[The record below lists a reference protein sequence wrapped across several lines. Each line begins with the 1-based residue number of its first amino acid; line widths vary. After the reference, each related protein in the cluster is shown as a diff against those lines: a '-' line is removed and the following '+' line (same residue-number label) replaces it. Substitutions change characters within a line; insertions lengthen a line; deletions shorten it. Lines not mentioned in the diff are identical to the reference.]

1 MLDELKVR
9 DAARVPPSRRRS
21 DPTSPLDA
29 FDMASATKSQ
39 VEVALPS
46 WHAMRQR
53 LTRDRIRHRDTT
65 HGDKLFVTLLR
76 GAGISL
82 VVGLAILAAIFAF
95 STAGPVGGLVA
106 GVGGLAIGL
115 AAVFG
120 AVVLARSTLAR
131 KEDARQATVVR
142 LDLAIRQLDER
153 ISRARFSSTVSS
165 PTRGRGPRTE
175 GRQEPMETPN
185 LVSHL
190 TIRTR
195 RAGSVVILDVDGRL
209 TTGETSVKLRDSIA
223 AIVDSGSKKILA
235 NLVGVREIDDSGLGA
250 IVSALGMAER
260 HGATFKLV
268 NMTVRL
274 RELLGAAHLATV
286 FETFDSERDALRSF
300 AKERVSF
307 GTA

>member
-9 DAARVPPSRRRS
+9 DGEGVAPSQRRF

-29 FDMASATKSQ
+29 FDMASATNTQ

-46 WHAMRQR
+46 WHAMRKR

-82 VVGLAILAAIFAF
+82 VVGLAILAAVFGF

-120 AVVLARSTLAR
+120 AVVLARNTLAR
-131 KEDARQATVVR
+131 KEDARQAAVVR

-153 ISRARFSSTVSS
+153 ISRAFL
-165 PTRGRGPRTE
+165 E
-175 GRQEPMETPN
+175 HC
-185 LVSHL
+185 LVAH
-190 TIRTR
+190 TRTR
-195 RAGSVVILDVDGRL
+195 S
-209 TTGETSVKLRDSIA
+209 SY
-223 AIVDSGSKKILA
+223 
-235 NLVGVREIDDSGLGA
+235 
-250 IVSALGMAER
+250 
-260 HGATFKLV
+260 
-268 NMTVRL
+268 
-274 RELLGAAHLATV
+274 
-286 FETFDSERDALRSF
+286 
-300 AKERVSF
+300 
-307 GTA
+307 